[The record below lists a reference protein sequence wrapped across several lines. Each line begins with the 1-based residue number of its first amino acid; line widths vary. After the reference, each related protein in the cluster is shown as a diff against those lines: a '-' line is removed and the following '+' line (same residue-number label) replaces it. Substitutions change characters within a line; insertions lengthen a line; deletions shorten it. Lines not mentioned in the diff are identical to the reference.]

1 MAAMPDNARRA
12 FEQQCLNALARREH
26 SRAEL
31 AARGGETPPDVVT
44 DVLDAL
50 AAQGWQSNERFADAY
65 VHSKAAQGNGALKI
79 RQSLR
84 SKGLSE
90 QLVREALAAIDWPA
104 VAATAYA
111 KKYDGI
117 PKTPA
122 ERAKRQRFMAQ
133 RGFTFDE
140 INAVMKNHD

>member
-1 MAAMPDNARRA
+1 MAVMPDNARRA

-31 AARGGETPPDVVT
+31 AARGGETPPDVVAE
-44 DVLDAL
+44 VLDAL
-50 AAQGWQSNERFADAY
+50 AAQGWQSDERFADAY

-90 QLVREALAAIDWPA
+90 
-104 VAATAYA
+104 
-111 KKYDGI
+111 
-117 PKTPA
+117 
-122 ERAKRQRFMAQ
+122 
-133 RGFTFDE
+133 
-140 INAVMKNHD
+140 